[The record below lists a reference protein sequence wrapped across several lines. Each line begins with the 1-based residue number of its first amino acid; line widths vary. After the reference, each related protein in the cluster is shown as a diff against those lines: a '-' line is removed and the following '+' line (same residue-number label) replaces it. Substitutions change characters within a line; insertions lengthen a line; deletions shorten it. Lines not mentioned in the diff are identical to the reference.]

1 MLERFTWIKQSGYRW
16 SGDGRTVYIDPWG
29 VPDDFEPADVVF
41 ITHAH
46 DDHYD
51 RDDLARITKGDTVFV
66 APRDVAAEL
75 SGDVAAVGPGDTI
88 DAGGIKG
95 EAVPAYNIRPERL
108 QMHPKE
114 NGWVGYVLELGGNTY
129 YHAGDT
135 DHLPELESIGTDVAF
150 VPVGGTFTCDVDEA
164 ARLVKAMTP
173 GLAVPMHYGG
183 YVEGVGTARD
193 GERFRAEAAPVPVEV
208 LTPVIPFV
216 DE

>member
-29 VPDDFEPADVVF
+29 VPEDFEPADVVF

-51 RDDLARITKGDTVFV
+51 RDDLARITKDDTAFV

-75 SGDVAAVGPGDTI
+75 SGDVTAVGPGDAF
-88 DAGGIKG
+88 DAGGITG
-95 EAVPAYNIRPERL
+95 QAVPAYNIRPERL

-114 NGWVGYVLELGGNTY
+114 NGWVGYILELGGNTY

-135 DHLPELESIGTDVAF
+135 DHIPELESIGTDVAF
-150 VPVGGTFTCDVDEA
+150 VPVGGTFTCSVDEA
-164 ARLVKAMTP
+164 GRLVKAMTP
-173 GLAVPMHYGG
+173 GLAVPMHYGFF
-183 YVEGVGTARD
+183 EGAGTARD
-193 GERFRAEAAPVPVEV
+193 GDRFRDEAAPVKVEV
-208 LTPVIPFV
+208 LTPVVPFV
-216 DE
+216 NE

>member
-51 RDDLARITKGDTVFV
+51 REDIARIATADTIFV

-75 SGDVAAVGPGDTI
+75 SGDVTAVAPGDTI
-88 DAGGIKG
+88 ESGGIKG
-95 EAVPAYNIRPERL
+95 QAVPAYNIHPERL
-108 QMHPKE
+108 HMHPKE
-114 NGWVGYVLELGGNTY
+114 NNWVGYVLELGGTTY

-135 DHLPELESIGTDVAF
+135 DHLPELESISTDVAF
-150 VPVGGTFTCDVDEA
+150 LPVGGTFCCAVPEA
-164 ARLVKAMTP
+164 A
-173 GLAVPMHYGG
+173 GLARAISPQVAVPMHYGFF
-183 YVEGVGTARD
+183 EGAGTSRD
-193 GERFRAEAAPVPVEV
+193 GERFRDEAAPITVEV
-208 LTPVIPFV
+208 LTPVHPFTF
-216 DE
+216 E